1 MSGQRLDGR
10 RALVTGASRGI
21 GAAIARRLAAEGAR
35 VVVNYNTS
43 AAPAEAVVADI
54 RAAGGEAV
62 AMRADMA
69 RVPDVERLVA
79 EAAAWLGG
87 LDILVNNAGI
97 VSNPGIGNAGGTFGK
112 VDEASFD
119 GVFATN
125 VKAVLFGAQAAAPL
139 MPDRLGAIINLGSL
153 MTRQPGSYPLY
164 STSKS
169 AVMTLTVTIAR
180 ALAPRG
186 IRVNAIAPGPVDTD
200 MMAANGTQ
208 VVNSF
213 IAAVPLGRLGRS
225 EEIASVAAFLAS
237 EEASYITG
245 ETIPVGGGFR

>member
-1 MSGQRLDGR
+1 
-10 RALVTGASRGI
+10 
-21 GAAIARRLAAEGAR
+21 
-35 VVVNYNTS
+35 VNYNAS
-43 AAPAEAVVADI
+43 AAPAEVVVADI
-54 RAAGGEAV
+54 RAAGGKAV

-79 EAAAWLGG
+79 DAAAWLGG

-97 VSNPGIGNAGGTFGK
+97 GNGGVTFGK
-112 VDEASFD
+112 VDEVSFD
-119 GVFATN
+119 RVFATN

-139 MPDRLGAIINLGSL
+139 MPDHLGAIVNLGSL
-153 MTRQPGSYPLY
+153 MTRQPGSRPLY

-169 AVMTLTVTIAR
+169 AVMTLTATLAR

-186 IRVNAIAPGPVDTD
+186 IRVNAIAPGPIDTD
-200 MMAANGTQ
+200 MMASNGTQ
-208 VVNSF
+208 VVNNY
-213 IAAVPLGRLGRS
+213 IAVVPLGRLGRPA
-225 EEIASVAAFLAS
+225 EIASVAAFLAS